1 MIKEWRR
8 RGFGQ
13 SVPRFAPR
21 VVAVRN
27 ERLAASEIDHRELIY
42 DDGILSV
49 WVKRPAS
56 AIQVGDL
63 VWHGQV
69 RTVVRIREIDNGYG
83 HVLRFELDSGEQLH
97 RYPGDPIHT
106 GHSRFD
112 DRRRGTRG
120 V

>member
-1 MIKEWRR
+1 MRVR
-8 RGFGQ
+8 SDRP
-13 SVPRFAPR
+13 VAPE
-21 VVAVRN
+21 A
-27 ERLAASEIDHRELIY
+27 DHRELIY

-49 WVKRPAS
+49 WVRRPAS

-69 RTVVRIREIDNGYG
+69 RTVIRIREIDNGYG

-97 RYPGDPIHT
+97 RYPADPIHT

-112 DRRRGTRG
+112 DRRQGRRDI
-120 V
+120 